1 MQENDSNDLLVLVK
15 ANLLL
20 EEIGFDS
27 LRNCLL
33 KLNFDDIELY
43 EEFEYDFDKEEVV
56 AKRCSFYAAPTNLVG
71 KLFNKIQKED
81 FILISLNNLKKFLS
95 I

>member
-1 MQENDSNDLLVLVK
+1 MQENDSKDLLVLVK

-43 EEFEYDFDKEEVV
+43 QEFEYDFDKEEVV